1 MKGKEK
7 REEKEDVRNF
17 KRKQLLIGRYLS
29 LKKRNNQCHVFLPML
44 KRDGSAQAVIDV
56 SPIFAQS
63 LYISFSSTQKSLH
76 ILGVGQTD
84 RRTDRHDVTLEATPS

>member
-7 REEKEDVRNF
+7 REEKEDARNF
-17 KRKQLLIGRYLS
+17 KRKQILTDPCSS
-29 LKKRNNQCHVFLPML
+29 LKKRNHQCHLFSPIL

-63 LYISFSSTQKSLH
+63 LYISFSSSTQKSLH

-84 RRTDRHDVTLEATPS
+84 RLTDGQTDMT

>member
-7 REEKEDVRNF
+7 RKEKEDVRNF

-29 LKKRNNQCHVFLPML
+29 LKKRNNQCHLFLPML

-63 LYISFSSTQKSLH
+63 LYISFSSSTQKSLH

-84 RRTDRHDVTLEATPS
+84 RQT